1 MRLRRF
7 DEVSGQYITKICGQD
22 RFAFAQSDSADF
34 YDLIEWAKRG
44 AYPGSVLSF
53 YDFATGAVYRP
64 FEKRENALY
73 SDPVYLLSERDEV
86 RCYFPTPFR
95 FAPGEHESVQFVR
108 DGKVYLEN
116 WVEEGWDDAQD
127 RATEDYRMYY
137 ETVVRDFS
145 GRELSRE
152 VGGLYQSADGDWW
165 MA

>member
-1 MRLRRF
+1 MLFQLPAPAGR
-7 DEVSGQYITKICGQD
+7 Q
-22 RFAFAQSDSADF
+22 A
-34 YDLIEWAKRG
+34 
-44 AYPGSVLSF
+44 
-53 YDFATGAVYRP
+53 GAVYRP
-64 FEKRENALY
+64 FEKRENVLY

-95 FAPGEHESVQFVR
+95 FPLGEHESVQFVH

-127 RATEDYRMYY
+127 RATEDSRMYS
-137 ETVVRDFS
+137 ETVVRDVS

-152 VGGLYQSADGDWW
+152 VGGLFPSADGDGW

>member
-7 DEVSGQYITKICGQD
+7 AEVSGQYVTKIYGQD

-34 YDLIEWAKRG
+34 YDLLEWAKRG

-64 FEKRENALY
+64 FEKSENVLY
-73 SDPVYLLSERDEV
+73 SDPVYLLSERDEI

-116 WVEEGWDDAQD
+116 WGEEG
-127 RATEDYRMYY
+127 
-137 ETVVRDFS
+137 
-145 GRELSRE
+145 
-152 VGGLYQSADGDWW
+152 
-165 MA
+165 

>member
-1 MRLRRF
+1 MP
-7 DEVSGQYITKICGQD
+7 
-22 RFAFAQSDSADF
+22 
-34 YDLIEWAKRG
+34 G
-44 AYPGSVLSF
+44 APVCSILFQSF

-64 FEKRENALY
+64 FEKRENVLY

-95 FAPGEHESVQFVR
+95 FPLGEHESVQFVH
-108 DGKVYLEN
+108 DGKMYLEN

-127 RATEDYRMYY
+127 RATEDSRMYS
-137 ETVVRDFS
+137 ETVVRDVS

-152 VGGLYQSADGDWW
+152 VGGLFPSADGDGW

>member
-1 MRLRRF
+1 MLFQIPAPAGRQ
-7 DEVSGQYITKICGQD
+7 E
-22 RFAFAQSDSADF
+22 
-34 YDLIEWAKRG
+34 
-44 AYPGSVLSF
+44 
-53 YDFATGAVYRP
+53 GAVYCP
-64 FEKRENALY
+64 FEKRENVLY

-95 FAPGEHESVQFVR
+95 FSLGEHESVQFVH

-127 RATEDYRMYY
+127 RATEDSRMYS
-137 ETVVRDFS
+137 ETVVRDVS

-152 VGGLYQSADGDWW
+152 VGGLFPSADGDGW